1 MSKKKYATLGLAVAA
16 FAGFAA
22 MTAAEARPG
31 HGGGHGGHHHHY
43 RGYRYYG
50 PVVPVYPLVS
60 SCDYSRMMW
69 RRTGRTYWKI
79 RYYDCMGW

>member
-31 HGGGHGGHHHHY
+31 HGGGDGGPPHPPRGQPYY
-43 RGYRYYG
+43 RPGA
-50 PVVPVYPLVS
+50 PPYPPAS